1 MGHKVE
7 ETDQTHERKKH
18 ALTIS
23 FSSLNTQKCFLLDV
37 VLFLEASAFFLC
49 CVHIFSVRFPALFSM
64 LIHMMEHTGERVR
77 A

>member
-37 VLFLEASAFFLC
+37 VLFLEASAFFMLC
-49 CVHIFSVRFPALFSM
+49 TYFFCSFSCSILYAHSYDG
-64 LIHMMEHTGERVR
+64 T
-77 A
+77 

>member
-37 VLFLEASAFFLC
+37 VLFLEASAFFYAVYIFFVFVFLLYSLC
-49 CVHIFSVRFPALFSM
+49 SFI
-64 LIHMMEHTGERVR
+64 
-77 A
+77 